1 MVLSRSEKL
10 ICKADYLPNILI
22 ITWLM
27 CYVSKFRNGLTADC
41 SPFKKSVRMLVLDR
55 TVILLIWRLQ
65 CWQHCQS
72 VRERMSDDHIPIIWY
87 SDSAKKR
94 RRRNAKNM
102 KLYTPCSVVRVQL
115 QCYGR
120 VFWKLLRQPKLSCIF
135 LASFEWFLG
144 WWMSVQIAI
153 FKTIF
158 KLF

>member
-1 MVLSRSEKL
+1 
-10 ICKADYLPNILI
+10 
-22 ITWLM
+22 
-27 CYVSKFRNGLTADC
+27 
-41 SPFKKSVRMLVLDR
+41 MLVLDR

-120 VFWKLLRQPKLSCIF
+120 VFWKLLCQPKINCTFFSEFGMIF
-135 LASFEWFLG
+135 GVNVCANSNIYNNFQTISTLKRVSELMRLPSNKTWSWEPKIISTNFCF
-144 WWMSVQIAI
+144 VQTNLLRIEG
-153 FKTIF
+153 F
-158 KLF
+158 

>member
-10 ICKADYLPNILI
+10 NCKADYLPNILI

-41 SPFKKSVRMLVLDR
+41 SPLKKSVRMLVLDR

-72 VRERMSDDHIPIIWY
+72 VRERMSDDHIPIIWS

-115 QCYGR
+115 QCATTGFFER
-120 VFWKLLRQPKLSCIF
+120 FWTSPKLSCTFLSEFWMIF
-135 LASFEWFLG
+135 GVNVCANSN
-144 WWMSVQIAI
+144 I
-153 FKTIF
+153 
-158 KLF
+158 